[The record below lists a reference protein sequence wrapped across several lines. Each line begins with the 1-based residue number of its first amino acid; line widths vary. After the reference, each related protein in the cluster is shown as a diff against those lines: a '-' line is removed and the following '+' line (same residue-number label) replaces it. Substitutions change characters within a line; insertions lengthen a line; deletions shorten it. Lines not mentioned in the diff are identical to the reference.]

1 MADGTSTTVPED
13 KAQEELVSRA
23 HDMIERFRSRAH
35 DAERNRRLHRE
46 TFEEMRD
53 AGFYRVQMPA
63 RYSGFEMS
71 HRGMLDI
78 CAELGRGCGSAAWIF
93 SNLAAQNG
101 IVSMACRELQDEVW
115 GDDHDVCTASSFPAK
130 GGKVRRV
137 DGGIVANGVWSF
149 ASGVDFADWNNL
161 QVFVPPANGEGPP
174 EHRMALVPKSD
185 YTVIDDWYSPG
196 LAATGSRSI
205 GLDEVFIP
213 EHRTLSTAAARRG
226 ETIEASE
233 NFGPIFRVP
242 PMCGA
247 NKIFSG
253 PVIGMARGALDA
265 MERDLSARNNIG
277 GAPMAKMAS
286 AQLRVAEAGAL
297 IEAAW
302 ALMQRDCDTAL
313 DIGRIGRLTTPHDR
327 AFWRRNNAYAGVMC
341 IRAVDILHP
350 LIGARGLVPES
361 DFLRCY
367 RDIHAATMQINMAWD
382 RQAITAGE
390 IQLGLEPSDPR
401 A

>member
-1 MADGTSTTVPED
+1 MADGVRTGANDADTQTALVDRAKSLIEPFRARAPE
-13 KAQEELVSRA
+13 
-23 HDMIERFRSRAH
+23 
-35 DAERNRRLHRE
+35 AEKNRRLHRE
-46 TFEEMRD
+46 THEEMRD

-63 RYSGFEMS
+63 RYGGFEMS

-78 CAELGRGCGSAAWIF
+78 SAEIGRACGSAAWIF
-93 SNLAAQNG
+93 SNIAAQNG

-115 GDDHDVCTASSFPAK
+115 GDDHDVCTASSFPVK

-137 DGGIVANGVWSF
+137 DGGFVADGVWSF
-149 ASGVDFADWNNL
+149 ASGVDFADWNNM
-161 QVFVPPANGEGPP
+161 QIFVPVEGGPP

-185 YTVIDDWYSPG
+185 YTVIDDWFSPG

-213 EHRTLSTAAARRG
+213 EYRTLDTAAARRG
-226 ETIEASE
+226 ETIEASG

-265 MERDLSARNNIG
+265 IERDLSGRNSVG
-277 GAPMAKMAS
+277 GIPMATLTT

-297 IEAAW
+297 IDAAW
-302 ALMQRDCDTAL
+302 ALQQRDCDVAL
-313 DIGRIGRLTTPHDR
+313 EIGEIGRLTTPEDR
-327 AFWRRNNAYAGVMC
+327 AFWRRNNAYSGVMC
-341 IRAVDILHP
+341 IRAVDLLYP
-350 LIGARGLVPES
+350 LIGARGLTPES
-361 DFLRCY
+361 DFLRSY
-367 RDIHAATMQINMAWD
+367 RDVHAATMQINMAWD
-382 RQAITAGE
+382 RQAVTAGE
-390 IQLGLEPSDPR
+390 IQLGLEPSDKR